1 MAQERLVWIF
11 SGRFGRATVNLN
23 DRPLVEHSH
32 RQINILFKMGGADA
46 IFQADGKDIVLDDQ
60 NVLLFNSW
68 LPHAKLANDDKPTL
82 ILSLFIEPAWLS
94 EMLPETTM
102 IVESLFPGPSAELN
116 EEVRMLAN
124 RLASAIPTHVR
135 DIDDQCGDLLLS
147 LMDALVT
154 NYADSSLDRAL
165 LPRRRMVDFRIRKAL
180 AYIHENA
187 LKNPRMEE
195 VAREVGLSRSRFFE
209 QFRRCVG
216 TSPQHYADYV
226 RLTMATRRLSTS
238 DLPLI
243 ELADELGFAGHS
255 NFTRFF
261 TQHIGVSPSEFRRQT
276 TSGDAAAS

>member
-23 DRPLVEHSH
+23 DRPLVEHAH

-46 IFQADGKDIVLDDQ
+46 TFQADGKNLPLDDQ
-60 NVLLFNSW
+60 TVLLFNSW
-68 LPHAKLANDDKPTL
+68 LPHAKIANDGKPTL
-82 ILSLFIEPAWLS
+82 ILSLFIEPAWLA
-94 EMLPETTM
+94 EVQPAAAMAIET
-102 IVESLFPGPSAELN
+102 LFPSPSAALN
-116 EEVRMLAN
+116 DEVRMHAN
-124 RLASAIPTHVR
+124 RLAAAIPTHVR
-135 DIDDQCGDLLLS
+135 DIDDQCGDLLLN
-147 LMDALVT
+147 LIDALVT
-154 NYADSSLDRAL
+154 NYADASIDRAM

-180 AYIHENA
+180 SYIHDNA
-187 LKNPRMEE
+187 LRNPRMEE

-276 TSGDAAAS
+276 ATGELLER

>member
-68 LPHAKLANDDKPTL
+68 LPHAKLANDGKPTL